1 MESKTKICYIC
12 TIALSPID
20 NIFVETSPDSSL
32 ATVTFEYGEADEF
45 TIMWCEAFPSDPMLC
60 QVHSVANS
68 GDEKTR
74 TENKRKKKSNSI
86 FKKYHFFIIKITIKY
101 KNIQKKI

>member
-1 MESKTKICYIC
+1 MN
-12 TIALSPID
+12 PID
-20 NIFVETSPDSSL
+20 SIFVETSPDSNM

-68 GDEKTR
+68 RDEKNANNSLKTS
-74 TENKRKKKSNSI
+74 KKKSNSI